1 MRWDLKK
8 IKKETNDGKST
19 ISAWMLV
26 DGQTKK
32 SSRTIEMQ
40 EFEELN
46 ELAAAGIYE
55 ALSDGPQSLV
65 QHLEDA
71 SEMWTLL
78 KKTYSVVGFSAVDE
92 LMTELDELSYGSGQ
106 SATVYVEKFQE
117 LKRGLENL
125 KTVMPAEWYVH
136 CLIRGLQ
143 PTFHNWVSEVRRR
156 EGTFDLDQLMVEIVA
171 EERSLLMKEK
181 NTPGRGL
188 LSGSMMTST
197 REAKPIRCWIC
208 AEEGHKAQKC
218 PSKKSGSKDGKDEA
232 KATAK
237 ATETEAKTIQLDIS
251 GMPADLLEQMRLFQS

>member
-1 MRWDLKK
+1 MSEPTKQYIKTKLKGRTNWSTWSTGMRWDLKK
-8 IKKETNDGKST
+8 IKKET

-26 DGQTKK
+26 DGQVKK
-32 SSRTIEMQ
+32 LSRIIEMH

-55 ALSDGPQSLV
+55 ALGDGPQSLV
-65 QHLEDA
+65 QHLKDA

-92 LMTELDELSYGSGQ
+92 LMTEIDELSWGSSK

-125 KTVMPAEWYVH
+125 KTVMPVEWYVH
-136 CLIRGLQ
+136 CLIRGLL

-181 NTPGRGL
+181 STPASNL
-188 LSGSMMTST
+188 LGSTNATST
-197 REAKPIRCWIC
+197 KESKPI
-208 AEEGHKAQKC
+208 KC
-218 PSKKSGSKDGKDEA
+218 
-232 KATAK
+232 
-237 ATETEAKTIQLDIS
+237 
-251 GMPADLLEQMRLFQS
+251 